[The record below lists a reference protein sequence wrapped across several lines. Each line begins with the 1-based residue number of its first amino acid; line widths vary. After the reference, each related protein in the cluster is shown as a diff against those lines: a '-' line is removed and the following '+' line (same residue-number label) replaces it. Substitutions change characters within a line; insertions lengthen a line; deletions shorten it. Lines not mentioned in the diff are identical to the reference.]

1 MSKYSSVH
9 YQDYLELE
17 KILSAQN
24 PRSLEIEGKTAHD
37 EMLFIIIHQV
47 YELWF
52 KQMNHELKDVYHHFE
67 KDKVNEKSISTS
79 VHRLDRVIE
88 ILKLLIQQVDVL
100 ETMTPLDFLDFRSY
114 LFPASGFQSFQFREF
129 EVLLGL
135 KREKRHTAYMQVF
148 NEKHKSMLDK
158 LENSKSM
165 LDLVNDWLERTPFL
179 NFGDFDFLSHYR
191 HAVEKMLAKEKQA
204 IENTPILSEQFKE
217 MRLKMLGDT
226 DSYFAIVLNEDHHQK
241 LREEGKTSLSYKAM
255 IAALLIN
262 LYRDEPVLHQPFRFL
277 QGLTDIDQLVTRW
290 RYRHAHMVL
299 RMLGKK
305 VGTGGSS
312 GHEYLKKT
320 AEKHSI
326 FSDLYNISTL
336 LIPRSD
342 LPELPVELKNTL
354 GFHFSTKA

>member
-1 MSKYSSVH
+1 MSKYSSIH
-9 YQDYLELE
+9 YQKYLQLE
-17 KILSAQN
+17 QVLSAQN
-24 PRSLEIEGKTAHD
+24 PRSLEVEGKTAHD

-52 KQMNHELKDVYHHFE
+52 KQMNHELRDVYQHFE
-67 KDKVNEKSISTS
+67 KEKVDEKSIGIS

-88 ILKLLIQQVDVL
+88 ILKLLIKQVDVL

-129 EVLLGL
+129 ELLLGL
-135 KREKRHTAYMQVF
+135 KQDKRHTPYMQVF
-148 NEKHKSMLDK
+148 NEEHKSILEK

-165 LDLVNDWLERTPFL
+165 LDLVNEWLERTPFL
-179 NFGDFDFLSHYR
+179 NFGDFDFLNQYQ
-191 HAVEKMLAKEKQA
+191 HAVEKMLAKEKEA
-204 IENTPILSEQFKE
+204 INSTDILSDQFKE
-217 MRLKMLGDT
+217 MRLRMLGDT
-226 DSYFAIVLNEDHHQK
+226 DSYFAIVLNEDHHKK
-241 LREEGKTSLSYKAM
+241 LKEEGKTSLSYKAM
-255 IAALLIN
+255 VAALLIN
-262 LYRDEPVLHQPFRFL
+262 LYRDEPVLHQPYRFL
-277 QGLTDIDQLVTRW
+277 ESLTEIDQLVTSW

-336 LIPRSD
+336 LIPRSE
-342 LPELPVELKNTL
+342 LPELPKELKNSL
-354 GFHFSTKA
+354 GFHFSTKG

>member
-1 MSKYSSVH
+1 MSKYSSIH
-9 YQDYLELE
+9 YQDYLDLE
-17 KILSAQN
+17 KVLSAQN

-52 KQMNHELKDVYHHFE
+52 KQINHELQDVYHHFQTDEVDE
-67 KDKVNEKSISTS
+67 KNINIS

-88 ILKLLIQQVDVL
+88 ILKLLIQQVNIL
-100 ETMTPLDFLDFRSY
+100 ETMTPLDFLDFRNY
-114 LFPASGFQSFQFREF
+114 LFPASGFQSFQFRQM

-135 KREKRHTAYMQVF
+135 KQHKRHTAYLQVF
-148 NEKHKSMLDK
+148 NEEHKSILAS
-158 LENSKSM
+158 LESEKSL

-179 NFGDFDFLSHYR
+179 NFGEFDFLNQYK
-191 HAVEKMLAKEKQA
+191 HAVKNMLAKEKVA
-204 IENTPILSEQFKE
+204 IENTDILTPQFKE

-226 DSYFAIVLNEDHHQK
+226 DSYFAIVLDPDQHQK
-241 LREEGKTSLSYKAM
+241 LKEEGKTSLSYKAM

-262 LYRDEPVLHQPFRFL
+262 LYSDEPVLHQPFKFL
-277 QGLTDIDQLVTRW
+277 EALTEIDQLITSW

-342 LPELPVELKNTL
+342 LPDLPESLKKSL
-354 GFHFSTKA
+354 GFHFSTLS